1 MGWMTGLEP
10 ATPRAT
16 IWCSNHL
23 SYTHH
28 MSVKMVGAEG
38 FEPPTPWSQTRC
50 ANQAALR
57 PDNWTEI
64 IVKNT
69 FFVKNCYNYAKTKEW
84 ALKIQRFSKIG
95 FILAAAGSAVGLGN
109 IWKFPYMT
117 GVYGGGAFVLVYL
130 VTIAF
135 IGFSVMIAEML
146 IGALGRKDTVS
157 SFEKLAPP
165 KKKWWKYA
173 GFMGFNG
180 IIIMTFYSVV
190 IGWIFYYLVNVFA
203 GLPTTTE
210 EAKQTFNALVSD
222 QVLVQVFFHTI
233 SVIIVGYIVYRGIKG
248 GIEKINLILM
258 PALIV
263 ILFGLLFYAFNLD
276 GFSKAFAFMFEP
288 KWEKLNSE
296 AFIRAIGHSF
306 FTLSLGMG
314 AIMTYAASL
323 PKDASIT
330 KTAFIVTFMDTL
342 IALVAGLVIFSFL
355 FQFGAKPGQGPG
367 LVFIS
372 LPTILNNFGSLGV
385 FFAFLFFLAL
395 AFAGITSA
403 ISLVEPVVQ
412 YLIDRFNMTRTKA
425 VVVISIFYWLVGI
438 GAILSYSKAW
448 GEAFTFLG
456 KPLFDLLEY
465 TTDSI
470 LLPLGGFL
478 IAVFVG
484 YVMPKSE
491 VRAHLNTPSELR
503 ATLYNVWLFSIRYV
517 APIALIFMMLNL
529 MGIVTL

>member
-1 MGWMTGLEP
+1 M
-10 ATPRAT
+10 
-16 IWCSNHL
+16 
-23 SYTHH
+23 
-28 MSVKMVGAEG
+28 
-38 FEPPTPWSQTRC
+38 
-50 ANQAALR
+50 
-57 PDNWTEI
+57 
-64 IVKNT
+64 
-69 FFVKNCYNYAKTKEW
+69 
-84 ALKIQRFSKIG
+84 KIQRFSKIG
-95 FILAAAGSAVGLGN
+95 FVLAAAGSAVGLGN

-135 IGFSVMIAEML
+135 IGFSVMVAEML

-157 SFEKLAPP
+157 CFEELAPP
-165 KKKWWKYA
+165 TKKWWKYA

-190 IGWIFYYLVNVFA
+190 IGWIFYYLFSILS
-203 GLPTTTE
+203 GLPASTE
-210 EAKQTFNALVSD
+210 VAKETFNNLVGN
-222 QVLVQVFFHTI
+222 QIFAQIAFHTI
-233 SVIIVGYIVYRGIKG
+233 SVILVGYIVYRGIKG

-258 PALIV
+258 PALML
-263 ILFGLLFYAFNLD
+263 ILFGLLLYAFSLD

-296 AFIRAIGHSF
+296 AFVRAVGHSF

-372 LPTILNNFGSLGV
+372 LPTILHNFGSLGI
-385 FFAFLFFLAL
+385 FFALLFFLAL

-412 YLIDRFNMTRTKA
+412 YLIDRFNMSRTKA
-425 VVVISIFYWLVGI
+425 VITISLVYWFVGI
-438 GAILSYSKAW
+438 GAILSYSNAW
-448 GEAFTFLG
+448 GKVFSFFG

-478 IAVFVG
+478 IVVFVG
-484 YVMPKSE
+484 YVLPKTQ
-491 VRAHLNTPSELR
+491 VHAHLQKPNEMNSI
-503 ATLYNVWLFSIRYV
+503 LYNTWLFSIRYI
-517 APIALIFMMLNL
+517 APLALIFMMLNL
-529 MGIVTL
+529 MGVITL